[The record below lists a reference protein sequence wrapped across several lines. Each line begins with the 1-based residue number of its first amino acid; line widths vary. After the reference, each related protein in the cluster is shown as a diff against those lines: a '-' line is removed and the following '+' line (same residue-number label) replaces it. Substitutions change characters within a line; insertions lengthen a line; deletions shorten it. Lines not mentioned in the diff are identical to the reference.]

1 MLNSPRI
8 VLCLSFLLT
17 FGVAQSFQ
25 NILTRRPPPTAAS
38 QSSSSLKMSSSAKK
52 KLYSFKEAR
61 RIARGHGFSSKEEF
75 IEYSCPG
82 AYQLPKNPHEVWKAE
97 FTTWEDWLG
106 ICYTFEE
113 GKEIA
118 QKLGISSK
126 EGYLELFEKK
136 LIDDDD
142 DAIRL
147 PYRPDLMYKAE
158 WQGWSDWLGA

>member
-1 MLNSPRI
+1 
-8 VLCLSFLLT
+8 
-17 FGVAQSFQ
+17 
-25 NILTRRPPPTAAS
+25 
-38 QSSSSLKMSSSAKK
+38 MSSSAKK

-82 AYQLPKNPHEVWKAE
+82 AYQLPKNPHEVWKDE